1 VQESIKKAISV
12 GSLCLSGL
20 LIPFL
25 ETGDHQVV
33 LAVWLSLTMVATVLL
48 FGEEEGPRL
57 YVRETTDTYL
67 LAWANGVGEG
77 RLLSPSEDHNSLA
90 DPNKTAARRRAI
102 YMRA

>member
-67 LAWANGVGEG
+67 LAWANGVGDG
-77 RLLSPSEDHNSLA
+77 CGVSSEDRALA
-90 DPNKTAARRRAI
+90 GRVGSCRRSPQALK
-102 YMRA
+102 